1 MAMGQSL
8 AASTSLAAATKP
20 ADQIKVLKVPMS
32 NAQRLMAMLH
42 RKQPE
47 HKQPEQEQHPPKNL
61 QTVPPMVGEGNR
73 NNSGGAPAG
82 RNLPS
87 GGNSNRSS
95 GCTR

>member
-8 AASTSLAAATKP
+8 AASTSLAVATKP
-20 ADQIKVLKVPMS
+20 ADQVKVLKVPMS

-47 HKQPEQEQHPPKNL
+47 QEQHPPKNL
-61 QTVPPMVGEGNR
+61 QAVPPMVGEGNR

-95 GCTR
+95 DCTG

>member
-8 AASTSLAAATKP
+8 AASTSLAVATKP
-20 ADQIKVLKVPMS
+20 ADQVKVLKVPMS

-47 HKQPEQEQHPPKNL
+47 HKQPEQEQHPPKSL
-61 QTVPPMVGEGNR
+61 QAVPPMVGEGNR
-73 NNSGGAPAG
+73 NNNGGAPAG

>member
-8 AASTSLAAATKP
+8 AASTSLAVATKP
-20 ADQIKVLKVPMS
+20 ADQVKVLKVPMS

-47 HKQPEQEQHPPKNL
+47 QEQHPPKSL
-61 QTVPPMVGEGNR
+61 QAVPPMVGEGNR
-73 NNSGGAPAG
+73 NKNGGAPAG